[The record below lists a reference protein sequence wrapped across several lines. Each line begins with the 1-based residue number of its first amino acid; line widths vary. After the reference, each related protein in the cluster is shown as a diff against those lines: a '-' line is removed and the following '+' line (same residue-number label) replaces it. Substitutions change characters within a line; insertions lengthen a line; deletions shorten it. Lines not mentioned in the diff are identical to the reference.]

1 MRSSASIGSSAQWS
15 TPSRPPWTR
24 ENACILV
31 LCCGVGVA
39 RVCLQ
44 QSWAWQ
50 VPTTGLALGALG
62 EHCLW
67 FLILLPPL
75 SCSVPT
81 RKQFW
86 CHQVVGSSSCSQS
99 CCAFPRKLPAKL
111 DLGVRQLTKTILKK
125 MLSFLGLFNLR
136 GSDVEHNPVF
146 FSYAIVGLETIM

>member
-1 MRSSASIGSSAQWS
+1 MSAAELGMAGPNNWVSSFS
-15 TPSRPPWTR
+15 
-24 ENACILV
+24 
-31 LCCGVGVA
+31 
-39 RVCLQ
+39 
-44 QSWAWQ
+44 
-50 VPTTGLALGALG
+50 ALG

-111 DLGVRQLTKTILKK
+111 DLGVRQLTKTIFKK